1 MLMYSGPHHTNI
13 GNRELS
19 QTLTAVA
26 RLWGHRPIG
35 PSDVSS
41 HRNSRTRAAIS
52 LFLVD
57 ARRVANA
64 FDPSVRS
71 SILDIVQQLSAF
83 ASIPLRLGAPRSISV
98 ALKAVRS

>member
-13 GNRELS
+13 GNRELR

-26 RLWGHRPIG
+26 RLWGHRPMG
-35 PSDVSS
+35 PSGVSS

-57 ARRVANA
+57 TRRVANT

-71 SILDIVQQLSAF
+71 SKLDIVQRLSAF
-83 ASIPLRLGAPRSISV
+83 ASIPNAARRAAIGSV
-98 ALKAVRS
+98 ALKA